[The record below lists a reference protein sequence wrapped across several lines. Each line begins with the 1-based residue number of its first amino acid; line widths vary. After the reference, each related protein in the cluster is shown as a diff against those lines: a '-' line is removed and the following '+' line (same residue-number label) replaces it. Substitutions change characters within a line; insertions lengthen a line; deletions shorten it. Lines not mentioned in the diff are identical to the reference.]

1 MAERKEEDFKEVAAV
16 PSQLLSSQ
24 KLSSIN

>member
-16 PSQLLSSQ
+16 SSQLLSSQ